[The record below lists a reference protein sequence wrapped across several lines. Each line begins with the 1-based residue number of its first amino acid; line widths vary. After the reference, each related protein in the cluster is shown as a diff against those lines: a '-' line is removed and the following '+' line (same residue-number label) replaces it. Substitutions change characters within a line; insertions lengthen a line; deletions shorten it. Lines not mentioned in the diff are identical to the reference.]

1 MVDTMFDGVNTN
13 LNLGSAKAQTDWT
26 PRFGPFLMRQ
36 FPVVS
41 VCLSSSGC
49 LEGSDAGRP
58 EADRRR
64 SLQRAEYVRTRPGIA
79 IPSNGPIHPP
89 ADGLSKPP
97 PQHPFAENFFN
108 RRIRRLGHRRS

>member
-26 PRFGPFLMRQ
+26 PRFGPFLMRP
-36 FPVVS
+36 FPVVVS

-64 SLQRAEYVRTRPGIA
+64 SLQRVDSGRISPG
-79 IPSNGPIHPP
+79 
-89 ADGLSKPP
+89 
-97 PQHPFAENFFN
+97 FASPTSGTVSSSQF
-108 RRIRRLGHRRS
+108 R

>member
-49 LEGSDAGRP
+49 LEGYGVGRP
-58 EADRRR
+58 TGGGA
-64 SLQRAEYVRTRPGIA
+64 
-79 IPSNGPIHPP
+79 
-89 ADGLSKPP
+89 
-97 PQHPFAENFFN
+97 FN
-108 RRIRRLGHRRS
+108 RLNMCELGRGLQSHRTA